1 MQCLLQLLSI
11 ESIYLK
17 VTYGLVTSSQIG
29 TEAHHTHMEK
39 VILNNKLSSKIL
51 TIGCRYNPPY
61 GGIAQVLWNYD
72 KYIFENFKFVENS
85 RKSNGFIN
93 SFIAIRAVIK
103 IVYMLLADR
112 EIKIVHIH
120 SASGVS
126 FLRSTVFL
134 KIAKVLKKKVVMH
147 IHGGGFADYY
157 KGHCNFVTKNLKH
170 CDKIITLS
178 QNWVDFYT
186 SIGFHSSCVENV
198 IAEPV
203 LRNVHHD
210 DALHMLYLGLIIE
223 RKGIFDLLDV
233 LNEHK
238 SEFSG
243 KLMLHIGGNGEVE
256 KLNKII
262 SDKDLQDI
270 VSFEGWVDNEKK
282 EELLNLCDVFIL
294 PSYVEGLPLSI
305 LEAMAYNMA
314 IISTNVGGIPSLV
327 IDKKNG
333 FLFEPGDKTSIY
345 SLIKT
350 VVFDKQLLA
359 KMGKDNGRMIEDYY
373 PRSVA
378 NKLSEIYNSL
388 F

>member
-1 MQCLLQLLSI
+1 M
-11 ESIYLK
+11 
-17 VTYGLVTSSQIG
+17 
-29 TEAHHTHMEK
+29 
-39 VILNNKLSSKIL
+39 
-51 TIGCRYNPPY
+51 
-61 GGIAQVLWNYD
+61 
-72 KYIFENFKFVENS
+72 
-85 RKSNGFIN
+85 
-93 SFIAIRAVIK
+93 
-103 IVYMLLADR
+103 
-112 EIKIVHIH
+112 
-120 SASGVS
+120 
-126 FLRSTVFL
+126 
-134 KIAKVLKKKVVMH
+134 
-147 IHGGGFADYY
+147 
-157 KGHCNFVTKNLKH
+157 
-170 CDKIITLS
+170 
-178 QNWVDFYT
+178 
-186 SIGFHSSCVENV
+186 

-262 SDKDLQDI
+262 SDKELQDI